1 MFWVGT
7 PFGEPPFTTTASDQD
22 QSVTWWRMAIS
33 CKPLC
38 SCEGGWASSRKKW
51 EFPGIVTVQLA
62 SISGKY
68 LYCQCLQPK
77 KPRGT
82 LLCFVFVTSCREYTA
97 RNHSV
102 SAAGRW
108 KEPVN
113 IVRFGLWVGDLEES
127 LRKPGLL

>member
-1 MFWVGT
+1 M
-7 PFGEPPFTTTASDQD
+7 
-22 QSVTWWRMAIS
+22 
-33 CKPLC
+33 
-38 SCEGGWASSRKKW
+38 
-51 EFPGIVTVQLA
+51 
-62 SISGKY
+62 
-68 LYCQCLQPK
+68 
-77 KPRGT
+77 
-82 LLCFVFVTSCREYTA
+82 